1 LQNLVLSFYHV
12 GPGELTQVL
21 RLGGKHFSLVSYLAG
36 PLSEFFSQKQF
47 LFEAKR
53 SLTQSITVLSTQT

>member
-1 LQNLVLSFYHV
+1 V